1 MAYTYQSFATLG
13 VNLNRQNYGALDI
26 SQVFNSQGDLNYYL
40 SKGTD
45 KSAVS
50 DYWKDIVPY
59 PYEGQIIAT
68 VFDGVVKV
76 YVLALDTE
84 GNFVTQNVGDTS
96 AVEATIEALEAAL
109 TALDDKVGE
118 IPTEEKDGEQVPVAK
133 DIVEY
138 INKKTEGIATDAALG
153 ELQTKVG
160 NLETAVGND
169 EAGLVKQVVDLE
181 DRADTIET
189 TLADKANS
197 SEVYTKTEVDT
208 EIDNAVKGILGENV
222 KEAYDTL
229 KEIQDILEGTDG
241 ETIDGLIETVDANKQ
256 AIATLN
262 GDDTVEGSVDKKIKA
277 AIANKAE
284 KATTLAGYGITDAYT
299 KDEVYTKG
307 EADQAIADKISEVNG
322 GESAGE
328 VLGQLN
334 AYKKTI
340 NMEVFG
346 NEAGTGDS
354 RIDQLEAVGA
364 QANVIEV
371 IKVNGEVQDITDK
384 TVNIEVPTDVL
395 TSADRASLE
404 GLISTAQDKADQ
416 AAETAA
422 TNAGAIETLDG
433 TVGGHT
439 EIIGQHTTAINN
451 IQNSLAEGGAVGSK
465 IKALEETVSTVQTTA
480 NEAKATSDSNKTD
493 ISGLKTTVG
502 GHTTKIANLE
512 TFQIEHTALYDSLKG
527 TVDGH
532 TTAIAGKA
540 EQTDLTSAVSRIA
553 ANETA
558 IRELNNTVIP
568 GINTNIDKKA
578 NADSVYTKEQ
588 IGTIADGKT
597 IVEMINDA
605 QTDATYDDTAIKKD
619 IASNASAITTLVGS
633 VEGDNGKS
641 VRAIA
646 IEEVTKVIDG
656 APAALDTL
664 KEIADWI
671 NDDKAGAAKLA
682 ADVVANADAI
692 QAINDEDTGIVAIA
706 KAYTDA
712 EINKVSATVSNLA
725 SATDTN
731 TATLATLIGEDK
743 DQSIRAIATSVA
755 NEAVAAIPE
764 ATAQAAGLVKAS
776 DEVTVTDGVLGIGQ
790 VSTDKLVQGKE
801 TLVLNGGSADS
812 TNINS

>member
-50 DYWKDIVPY
+50 DYWKEIVPY

-76 YVLALDTE
+76 YVLALNEE
-84 GNFVTQNVGDTS
+84 GKFVTQNVGDTS
-96 AVEATIEALEAAL
+96 AVEATIEDLEEAL

-133 DIVEY
+133 DIIEY

-153 ELQTKVG
+153 ELQGKVG
-160 NLETAVGND
+160 SLETAVGNA
-169 EAGLVKQVVDLE
+169 ESGLVKQVADLE

-197 SEVYTKTEVDT
+197 SEVYTKEEVDT

-256 AIATLN
+256 AITVLTGN
-262 GDDTVEGSVDKKIKA
+262 DTVDGSVDKKIKD
-277 AIANKAE
+277 AIANKAD
-284 KATTLAGYGITDAYT
+284 KATTLAEYGITDAYT

-354 RIDQLEAVGA
+354 RIDQLEAIGA

-384 TVNIEVPTDVL
+384 AVNIEVPTDIL
-395 TSADRASLE
+395 TSTDRASLE
-404 GLISTAQDKADQ
+404 GLIDTAQDKADK
-416 AAETAA
+416 AAADAA
-422 TNAGAIETLDG
+422 TNAGAIETLDS
-433 TVGGHT
+433 TVSGHT
-439 EIIGQHTTAINN
+439 ETLGQHTTAINN

-465 IKALEETVSTVQTTA
+465 IKTLEETVGTVQTTA
-480 NEAKATSDSNKTD
+480 NEAKATSDTNKTD
-493 ISGLKTTVG
+493 IEGLKTAVS
-502 GHTTKIANLE
+502 GHTTKIGNLE
-512 TFQIEHTALYDSLKG
+512 SFQTEHTALYDSLKEI
-527 TVDGH
+527 VDGH

-540 EQTDLTSAVSRIA
+540 AQADLTGAISRIA

-558 IRELNNTVIP
+558 VETLNSTVIP
-568 GINTNIDKKA
+568 GINENINKKA

-597 IVEMINDA
+597 IVEMISDA
-605 QTDATYDDTAIKKD
+605 QADATYDDTAVKQD
-619 IASNASAITTLVGS
+619 ISKNASAIATLVGS
-633 VEGDNGKS
+633 VEGDSTKS

-646 IEEVTKVIDG
+646 VEEVTKVIDG
-656 APAALDTL
+656 APEALDTL

-692 QAINDEDTGIVAIA
+692 KAINHKDTGILAIA
-706 KAYTDA
+706 KAYTDSEVA
-712 EINKVSATVSNLA
+712 KVSATVSSVSSKA
-725 SATDTN
+725 DTN
-731 TATLATLIGEDK
+731 ATTLATLIGEDK
-743 DQSIRAIATSVA
+743 DQSIRAIATSIA
-755 NEAVAAIPE
+755 NEAVANIPE
-764 ATAQAAGLVKAS
+764 ATAQVAGLVKAS
-776 DEVTVTDGVLGIGQ
+776 EEVTVTEGVLGIGK
-790 VSTDKLVQGKE
+790 VSTDKLVQGTE

-812 TNINS
+812 TNIVA

>member
-50 DYWKDIVPY
+50 NYWKDIVPY

-76 YVLALDTE
+76 YVLALNAE
-84 GNFVTQNVGDTS
+84 GNFVIQNVGDTS
-96 AVEATIEALEAAL
+96 AVEATIEALEDALAAL
-109 TALDDKVGE
+109 DTKVGE
-118 IPTEEKDGEQVPVAK
+118 IPTEDKDGEQVPVAK
-133 DIVEY
+133 NVIEY

-153 ELQTKVG
+153 ELQGKVTSLETTVG
-160 NLETAVGND
+160 NT
-169 EAGLVKQVVDLE
+169 EAGLVKQVTDLE
-181 DRADTIET
+181 GRVDTIET
-189 TLADKANS
+189 TLDDKADAS
-197 SEVYTKTEVDT
+197 DVYTKDEVDK
-208 EIDNAVKGILGENV
+208 EIDDAVKGILGEDI

-241 ETIDGLIETVDANKQ
+241 EAIDGLIETAAANKQ

-262 GDDTVEGSVDKKIKA
+262 GTGEGSVDKKIA
-277 AIANKAE
+277 DAVANKAD

-299 KDEVYTKG
+299 KEEVYTKG

-334 AYKKTI
+334 AYKKI
-340 NMEVFG
+340 VNMEVFG

-371 IKVNGEVQDITDK
+371 VKVNGEALTPDANKAVDIA
-384 TVNIEVPTDVL
+384 VPTDYL
-395 TSADRASLE
+395 TSTDKNSLT
-404 GLISTAQDKADQ
+404 GLIGTAQAKADE
-416 AAETAA
+416 AAGAAA
-422 TNAGAIETLDG
+422 TNAEAIETLEG
-433 TVGGHT
+433 TVNGHT
-439 EIIGQHTTAINN
+439 ETISQHTTAINA
-451 IQNSLAEGGAVGSK
+451 IEGSLAEGGTVGSK
-465 IKALEETVSTVQTTA
+465 IKALEGTVTTVQSTA
-480 NEAKATSDSNKTD
+480 NEAKITADTNKSD
-493 ISGLKTTVG
+493 ISGLKTTVA
-502 GHTTKIANLE
+502 GHTTKISNLE
-512 TFQIEHTALYDSLKG
+512 TFQTEHTALYDGLKA

-540 EQTDLTSAVSRIA
+540 AQSDLAGAVSRIA
-553 ANETA
+553 ANEDA
-558 IRELNNTVIP
+558 IGTLNNTTIP
-568 GINTNIDKKA
+568 GINANIDKKA
-578 NADSVYTKEQ
+578 NAADVYTKEQ
-588 IGTIADGKT
+588 IGTIAEGKT
-597 IVEMINDA
+597 IVEMISDA
-605 QTDATYDDTAIKKD
+605 QADATYDDTAVKQD
-619 IASNASAITTLVGS
+619 ISKNASAIATLVGS
-633 VEGDNGKS
+633 VDGDNTKS

-646 IEEVTKVIDG
+646 VEEVTKVIDG
-656 APAALDTL
+656 APEALDTL

-671 NDDKAGAAKLA
+671 NDDEAGAAKLA

-692 QAINDEDTGIVAIA
+692 KAINHEDTGILAIA
-706 KAYTDA
+706 KAYADSEVA
-712 EINKVSATVSNLA
+712 KVSANVSNVA
-725 SATDTN
+725 SKVDTN
-731 TATLATLIGEDK
+731 VTTLATLVGADK

-755 NEAVAAIPE
+755 NDAVANIPM

-776 DEVTVTDGVLGIGQ
+776 EEVTVTDGVLGIGQ
-790 VSTDKLVQGKE
+790 VSTDKLVQGSE
-801 TLVLNGGSADS
+801 TIVLNGGSADS
-812 TNINS
+812 ANVETE